1 MTRTDEHNSG
11 QAATRRAEQTL
22 DNLGY
27 HLGLLAGT
35 ATHRIEQV
43 VNNVHLSSPFQTS
56 TTQQETDRSLQSSQ
70 EATQPT
76 FERAEDLVQRAE
88 QNIGR
93 WTARVG
99 QQSQRM
105 VARMREDLEDMWAD
119 AQHLRRSRRHT

>member
-1 MTRTDEHNSG
+1 MTHIDEHNSG

-22 DNLGY
+22 DNLGH

-56 TTQQETDRSLQSSQ
+56 TSQQETGRSLQSSQ
-70 EATQPT
+70 EATQPA

-88 QNIGR
+88 QDIGR

-99 QQSQRM
+99 HQSQHM

-119 AQHLRRSRRHT
+119 AQHLRHTRRRS